1 MIKRKESLG
10 YRVCIALI
18 YLSLTAILVASA
30 AVFIHIVSVALSSK
44 GPANAN
50 QVSIYPV
57 GLTLDAVR
65 QALDDKFLGITLLNS
80 LKRLV
85 IGVSLN
91 MLLIIL
97 AAYPLSKSKK
107 DFPAREVF
115 SVFVVFTMLFN
126 GGLVP
131 NYLLVKDLGLM
142 DTVWALVLPT
152 ALPVYLCVIL
162 MNFFRQLPKEIE
174 EAAFIDGASHF
185 RALMVI
191 YLPLVLPA
199 LATVCMFSVI
209 NHWNAWF
216 DGLIYTRKAQNYPY
230 TSYLRY
236 MIQRI
241 DKVSSVEEME
251 RMEITGQRPLK
262 MAYVL
267 VSVLPVFVLYPVL
280 QKYVKSGL
288 TVGSVKG

>member
-1 MIKRKESLG
+1 MKRKEPLG
-10 YRVCIALI
+10 YR
-18 YLSLTAILVASA
+18 LSLAVIYFCLSIILATTV
-30 AVFIHIVSVALSSK
+30 AVFLHIISIAFSEK

-50 QVSIYPV
+50 QISIYPI
-57 GLTLDAVR
+57 GFTLDAIK
-65 QALDDKFLGITLLNS
+65 QAINDQYLGITLLNS
-80 LKRLV
+80 MKRLV
-85 IGVSLN
+85 LGVGIN
-91 MLLIIL
+91 MVLIIL
-97 AAYPLSKSKK
+97 TAYPLSKTSKE
-107 DFPAREVF
+107 FPARNVF
-115 SVFVVFTMLFN
+115 SIFVIFTMLFN

-142 DTVWALVLPT
+142 DTIWALVLPT

-185 RALMVI
+185 RTLVII

-199 LATVCMFSVI
+199 LTTICLFATI

-216 DGLIYTRKAQNYPY
+216 DGIIYTRKAQNYPY

-241 DKVSSVEEME
+241 DKVASVEEME

-267 VSVLPVFVLYPVL
+267 VSVIPVFILYPIL

-288 TVGSVKG
+288 TIGSVKG